1 MLKTV
6 WCGHQREKAAAARAE
21 TFSSVEG
28 EVPLRRVVGVADGLA
43 LRQILQRALGRRFCA
58 VFDREIPGFFAAL
71 GLRGLNDI
79 TPGFR
84 CPHSAS
90 SVFAAPANWRSD
102 TFAW

>member
-1 MLKTV
+1 MEGRVLLL
-6 WCGHQREKAAAARAE
+6 RIAAARVRLE
-21 TFSSVEG
+21 
-28 EVPLRRVVGVADGLA
+28 RR
-43 LRQILQRALGRRFCA
+43 RLQRRLA